1 MVNNK
6 IEFCKILLKT
16 GAIKFGVFK
25 LTSGKMSPYYIDLR
39 LILSFPDALKKVI
52 EFYEEVARKEVG
64 VENFQR
70 IAGVPTAGLPFAS
83 ILAFKLDKPLIYV
96 RKEAKAHG
104 RERKVE
110 GLLYPGDKVLVVDDL
125 VTTGKSMVKAVKSIR
140 AEGGKVS
147 NALALIDREE
157 GGVKNLGREKVKLA
171 CFIKVSEIVKKLL
184 ELGAVE
190 AEKLK
195 GMVGE
200 TVK

>member
-1 MVNNK
+1 MGNGK
-6 IEFCKILLKT
+6 IELCKILLKT

-52 EFYEEVARKEVG
+52 EFYEEVAKKEVG
-64 VENFQR
+64 VENFRR

-83 ILAFKLDKPLIYV
+83 ILAFKLGKPLIYV
-96 RKEAKAHG
+96 RKEVKAHG
-104 RERKVE
+104 RERKIE
-110 GLLYPGDKVLVVDDL
+110 GLLHPGDKVLVVDDL
-125 VTTGKSMVKAVKSIR
+125 VTTGKSMVEAVRSIR
-140 AEGGKVS
+140 AEGGEVS

-157 GGVKNLGREKVKLA
+157 GGVETLEKERVRLS
-171 CFIKVSEIVKKLL
+171 CFIKVSEIAEKLL

-195 GMVGE
+195 GVIGRR
-200 TVK
+200 